1 MAGPRAA
8 VGRRLLPLAAEL
20 ILATTTRRADR
31 KGPVTIT
38 AAQIQ
43 EHSETAVE
51 GPFTPAE
58 SRCLPL
64 ATVVLLWCNE
74 PLHGVP
80 PAVVALIG
88 ALVATSPAL
97 GTVRFKDGLRTVP
110 WPLLFMAATMAMGV
124 ALPDPGAAD
133 WPVGWIPL
141 GAPTRP
147 GFLGAAAC
155 APGDGPRGSSACPI
169 LRLGLSAGVRLRD
182 ALFEPQV
189 RVRLVVEGRDVL
201 EPGRPVEPDRGVER
215 LVGVQAQ
222 RLAPVRDGQRFQF
235 GEEAAAQ
242 AEAPSCSEGPGGT
255 RPVRH
260 CGRRAPPAPH
270 GRPR

>member
-1 MAGPRAA
+1 MADGARTVRQSVHLTTAGLVVTAFAVPATSGRAA
-8 VGRRLLPLAAEL
+8 LALPVCLALAAALRDLSFVRWLVLELPSAVVSSPLAAEL

-43 EHSETAVE
+43 EHSGTAVE

-110 WPLLFMAATMAMGV
+110 WPLLFTAATMAMGV
-124 ALPDPGAAD
+124 ALSDPGAAD

-141 GAPTRP
+141 GAPTP
-147 GFLGAAAC
+147 
-155 APGDGPRGSSACPI
+155 PWVPRSS
-169 LRLGLSAGVRLRD
+169 RLR
-182 ALFEPQV
+182 A
-189 RVRLVVEGRDVL
+189 
-201 EPGRPVEPDRGVER
+201 
-215 LVGVQAQ
+215 
-222 RLAPVRDGQRFQF
+222 
-235 GEEAAAQ
+235 
-242 AEAPSCSEGPGGT
+242 
-255 RPVRH
+255 
-260 CGRRAPPAPH
+260 GRRAARLVRVSNPATWAFGGSPAS
-270 GRPR
+270 GCAFLTTGARTARR